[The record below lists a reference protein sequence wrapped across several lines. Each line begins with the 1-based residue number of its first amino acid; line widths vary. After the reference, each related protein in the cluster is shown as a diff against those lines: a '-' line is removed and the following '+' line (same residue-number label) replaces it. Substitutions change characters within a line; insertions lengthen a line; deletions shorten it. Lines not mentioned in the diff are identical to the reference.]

1 MDMTFLMLTH
11 NSRNGDGSRQPS
23 AKELEIA
30 RQQGED
36 FGRIVDTFVRG
47 KNSDKSKL

>member
-1 MDMTFLMLTH
+1 MLTH

-36 FGRIVDTFVRG
+36 FGRIVDRYVRG
-47 KNSDKSKL
+47 RDSDKSKL